1 MHARI
6 SGAAL
11 TKALRCRR
19 TVSVCAVLRRAKRGR
34 FAYFALRLA
43 PNHLMLCARIRRNL
57 THSSPD
63 WVAASLAR
71 ACWVVVCRSS
81 PLEGML
87 PVGIRGN
94 SREQRF
100 AAYLPV
106 EAIVDRIT
114 PEDLVHRGSWRFSRR
129 GGELPALRD
138 LDLVCQ
144 LMADFGL
151 QWGPTGSV
159 GFEIATGVPTT
170 KMNSDL
176 DLLIRAPSE
185 LTLDLC
191 RRLRIR
197 LSEKV
202 APRTDV
208 LIETGTGAI
217 ALDEYVRGGMPIL
230 LRSSTGP
237 KLVYNPWEIAHEYCF
252 HISRTGVPGAGDA
265 SFSSESSSRHSHS
278 G

>member
-1 MHARI
+1 MEKDLTSAASLSAEI
-6 SGAAL
+6 SPHDL
-11 TKALRCRR
+11 L
-19 TVSVCAVLRRAKRGR
+19 
-34 FAYFALRLA
+34 
-43 PNHLMLCARIRRNL
+43 RIRGACDL
-57 THSSPD
+57 CSTHSSPD

-71 ACWVVVCRSS
+71 VRWAVVRRSL

-106 EAIVDRIT
+106 EAILDRIT
-114 PEDLVHRGSWRFSRR
+114 PEDLAHRGSWRFSRR

-138 LDLVCQ
+138 LDFVCQ
-144 LMADFGL
+144 IMADFGL

-159 GFEIATGVPTT
+159 GFEIATGVPTAQ
-170 KMNSDL
+170 MNSDL

-185 LTLDLC
+185 LTVDVC
-191 RRLRIR
+191 RRLCIR
-197 LSEKV
+197 LSEQV
-202 APRTDV
+202 AVRTDV

-237 KLVYNPWEIAHEYCF
+237 KLVYNPWEIA
-252 HISRTGVPGAGDA
+252 D
-265 SFSSESSSRHSHS
+265 
-278 G
+278 

>member
-43 PNHLMLCARIRRNL
+43 PNHLMLYARIRRNL

-94 SREQRF
+94 S
-100 AAYLPV
+100 
-106 EAIVDRIT
+106 
-114 PEDLVHRGSWRFSRR
+114 
-129 GGELPALRD
+129 
-138 LDLVCQ
+138 
-144 LMADFGL
+144 
-151 QWGPTGSV
+151 
-159 GFEIATGVPTT
+159 
-170 KMNSDL
+170 
-176 DLLIRAPSE
+176 
-185 LTLDLC
+185 LC

-230 LRSSTGP
+230 LPSSTGP
-237 KLVYNPWEIAHEYCF
+237 KLVYNPWEIAHECCF
-252 HISRTGVPGAGDA
+252 HISRTGVPGTGDA